1 MRNYKQY
8 VHGRRNKS
16 TEKINGLGQQLAR
29 IKVDFEAEMLYNHRR
44 NGVTRDVR
52 A

>member
-16 TEKINGLGQQLAR
+16 TEKINGLRQQLAR
-29 IKVDFEAEMLYNHRR
+29 IKVDFEAEILYNQKK
-44 NGVTRDVR
+44 NGVTKDVR